1 MKEIVKT
8 SRLAGSLE
16 KLFRMLNHDFFG
28 DALEMPIIT
37 IQSTPKAYGNYTT
50 FNAWNVK
57 GEGRRDAGQA
67 AGIYCHY
74 FDP

>member
-37 IQSTPKAYGNYTT
+37 IQSTPKAYGH
-50 FNAWNVK
+50 WSLHH
-57 GEGRRDAGQA
+57 
-67 AGIYCHY
+67 I
-74 FDP
+74 